1 MYRLSLPLVAAAALS
16 RVSGY
21 AFTSFTGS
29 RVAPSSSGA
38 TSYRKTLVMENFG
51 LDFAEDSYGNTP
63 DVILGEARYK
73 TWVQTVN
80 DNAFLTRQY
89 NVLARVREKEL
100 LQQVVDS
107 GILTKLEKN
116 GVTLEKLEPLL
127 PVAEELGLVG
137 LVANNQQL
145 LLNAGGFLAIEGA
158 PLLLPILAGALEVGP
173 PAFYLAAAGALAA
186 EGGLIVNEVQ
196 IPFVGLSA
204 GVF

>member
-1 MYRLSLPLVAAAALS
+1 
-16 RVSGY
+16 
-21 AFTSFTGS
+21 
-29 RVAPSSSGA
+29 
-38 TSYRKTLVMENFG
+38 
-51 LDFAEDSYGNTP
+51 
-63 DVILGEARYK
+63 
-73 TWVQTVN
+73 
-80 DNAFLTRQY
+80 
-89 NVLARVREKEL
+89 
-100 LQQVVDS
+100 VDS

-204 GVF
+204 GVFLGLLLVPLSVVFALVGYGLGTFKE